1 MKLPPYIMKRVFI
14 CSPFAG
20 DVEGNMELARDLCR
34 LAIEDGH
41 APFAPHLLYPGIVD
55 DSNIKDREL
64 GITCGLCFL
73 DACDEVWAYVGRGQ
87 TPGMAQ
93 ELAYARNTGKRIRY
107 INGLTFTQEKLQ
119 A

>member
-1 MKLPPYIMKRVFI
+1 MKLPAFIMKRIFI
-14 CSPFAG
+14 CSPDAELAG
-20 DVEGNMELARDLCR
+20 ARDLCR
-34 LAIEDGH
+34 MAIAAGH
-41 APFAPHLLYPGIVD
+41 APFAPHLLYPGVLD
-55 DSNIKDREL
+55 DSKVRDREL

-93 ELAYARNTGKRIRY
+93 ELVYAKNAGKRIRFFNWHTV
-107 INGLTFTQEKLQ
+107 IQEKLP